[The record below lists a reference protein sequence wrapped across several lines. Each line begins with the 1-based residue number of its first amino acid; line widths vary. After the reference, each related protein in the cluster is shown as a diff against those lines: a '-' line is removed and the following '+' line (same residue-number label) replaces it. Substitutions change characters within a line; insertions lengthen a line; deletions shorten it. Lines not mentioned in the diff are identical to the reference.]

1 MNSHPAIS
9 LDNDEGVRKSEDP
22 MERQQVQSR
31 CFGFRDSG
39 FFRHWSFV
47 IRISVRRHSS
57 FVIRHS
63 VRTTADCQSATRP
76 TASRRC
82 ILFAVLL
89 LLVCNGCAHVS
100 SKPAVGAEQEIRA
113 VLDAQVRAWNAGD
126 LRGFMEGYARSDRT
140 RFQSSGN
147 VSLGWQ
153 TVFDRYQKRYG
164 DRASMGVLKFSEVE
178 VTFLAPDAGF
188 AVGHWRLERA
198 QDAPSG
204 LFTLLFRR
212 GSAGWRIIH
221 DHTSAA
227 EKMATTGKTGATE

>member
-1 MNSHPAIS
+1 VNTHPAIS
-9 LDNDEGVRKSEDP
+9 LDNDEIRMTNVEGRPKSEAQIK
-22 MERQQVQSR
+22 RQQIRSR
-31 CFGFRDSG
+31 RFGFRDSG
-39 FFRHWSFV
+39 FLRHSTFV
-47 IRISVRRHSS
+47 IRISVR
-57 FVIRHS
+57 
-63 VRTTADCQSATRP
+63 TAADRQSATRP
-76 TASRRC
+76 TASWRY
-82 ILFAVLL
+82 IPFAILL

-100 SKPAVGAEQEIRA
+100 SKPEVGAEQQVRA

-164 DRASMGVLKFSEVE
+164 DRTRMGVLNFSEVE
-178 VTFLAPDAGF
+178 VTVLAPDAAL
-188 AVGHWRLERA
+188 AVGRWRLERA

-212 GSAGWRIIH
+212 TPAGWRIVH

-227 EKMATTGKTGATE
+227 E